1 MQSLK
6 QIREIKQLKRLDLI
20 AQSIVEGFITGL
32 HKSPYHGFSVEF
44 SEHRPYNSG
53 ESIRFIDWKLY
64 ARTEKLFVKKFE
76 QETNLRSFIVLDT
89 SSSMLFPQDS
99 EHANKLEFAIFISAA
114 LLYIFQRQRDANGL
128 ITFSEDIEFFAQA
141 KLNSAHQNL
150 ILSVLQ
156 GLLDN
161 QQELKNRK
169 TKVSLILHQIAERL
183 PRRSLI
189 LIFTDFLV
197 DESIEQIVQALEHLR
212 YNRHEVIIF
221 YLFDEKL
228 EFNFEFENRPYKFV
242 DIETGKI
249 LKVNPNFIR
258 KEYKE
263 RFSSFLEE
271 LKTRCGQMRI
281 DFVKCDVNLDFA
293 QVLIPYLLKRQKL
306 F

>member
-44 SEHRPYNSG
+44 SEHRPYNRG
-53 ESIRFIDWKLY
+53 ESIKFIDWKLY

-89 SSSMLFPQDS
+89 SSSMLFPVDS

-128 ITFSEDIEFFAQA
+128 ITFSEDIDFFTQA

-150 ILSVLQ
+150 IISILQ
-156 GLLDN
+156 DLLDN
-161 QQELKNRK
+161 QQRLKNRK
-169 TKVSLILHQIAERL
+169 TKVSLILHEIAERL
-183 PRRSLI
+183 PKRSLI

-197 DESIEQIVQALEHLR
+197 DESLEQIVQALEHLR

-228 EFNFEFENRPYKFV
+228 EFNFEFDNRPYKFV

-263 RFSSFLEE
+263 RFSKFLDD
-271 LKTRCGQMRI
+271 LKTRCGQMGI
-281 DFVKCDVNLDFA
+281 DFVKCDVNQNFA

>member
-1 MQSLK
+1 MHNLK
-6 QIREIKQLKRLDLI
+6 QIREVKQLKRLDLI
-20 AQSIVEGFITGL
+20 ASSIVEGFITGL

-53 ESIRFIDWKLY
+53 ESIRFIDWKLF

-89 SSSMLFPQDS
+89 SSSMLFPLES
-99 EHANKLEFAIFISAA
+99 GHANKLEFAIFISAA
-114 LLYIFQRQRDANGL
+114 LLYIFQRQRDASGL
-128 ITFSEDIEFFAQA
+128 ITFSEEIDFFTSA

-150 ILSVLQ
+150 IISTLQ
-156 GLLDN
+156 QLLDN
-161 QQELKNRK
+161 QQQLKNRK
-169 TKVSLILHQIAERL
+169 TRVSLILHEIAERL
-183 PRRSLI
+183 PRRSLV
-189 LIFTDFLV
+189 LIFSDFLV

-221 YLFDEKL
+221 YLFDEML

-258 KEYKE
+258 KEYKQ
-263 RFSSFLEE
+263 RFSAFLEE

-281 DFVKCDVNLDFA
+281 DFVKCDVNKDFS